1 METLKNI
8 HLHAVLQI
16 SPSDFDLPNYPFEDR
31 NYSPERKYHY
41 WKQVLTKNGLPNLE
55 PMEKGFE
62 YIKISDID
70 DESLETLVKLNLVDI
85 SEYRCSTEDLEAEM
99 EEAESEDITPRC
111 FDGGVVVTSQG
122 KMVIT
127 PQCCYSLQDY
137 KEWTRIK
144 QSKNFELI
152 WIGHPWMYY
161 KTQGNDILFTRLIEK
176 AFDGKTWKH
185 YLHADNTMMMDSSNC
200 IEKKHKEIDDRDLK
214 YSVNFAKLKEAIGKM
229 EMELHTFKKRIE
241 AIAIK
246 WELVNPSWIAA
257 CMVDGNG
264 EMLSYGEED
273 VN

>member
-1 METLKNI
+1 METLSNI
-8 HLHAVLQI
+8 HLHAVLQF
-16 SPSDFDLPNYPFEDR
+16 SPSDFDALNYPFEDC
-31 NYSPERKYHY
+31 NYSPERKYNY
-41 WKQVLTKNGLPNLE
+41 WKKILSSNGLPNLE

-62 YIKISDID
+62 YVKVSEID

-85 SEYRCSTEDLEAEM
+85 SEYRCSVEDLE
-99 EEAESEDITPRC
+99 EETGETESEGISPTS
-111 FDGGVVVTSQG
+111 FGGGVVMTSQD

-144 QSKNFELI
+144 PNNGFQLI

-161 KTQGNDILFTRLIEK
+161 KTQGDNILFTRLIEK
-176 AFDGKTWKH
+176 VFDGKTWKH

-200 IEKKHKEIDDRDLK
+200 IKKMHKEIDNRDLK
-214 YSVNFAKLKEAIGKM
+214 YSVNFAELKEAIRNM
-229 EMELHTFKKRIE
+229 ENELEIFKKRIE

-246 WELVNPSWIAA
+246 WELINPSNIAA
-257 CMVDGNG
+257 CMVGGNG
-264 EMLSYGEED
+264 EMLSYNEED